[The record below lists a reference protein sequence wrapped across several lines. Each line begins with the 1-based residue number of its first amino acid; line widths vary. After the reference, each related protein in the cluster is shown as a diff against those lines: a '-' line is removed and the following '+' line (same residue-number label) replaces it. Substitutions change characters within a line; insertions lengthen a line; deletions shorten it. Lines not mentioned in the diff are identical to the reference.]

1 MKLQFNKITAKIE
14 NEKVRRSTTLWR
26 LFKLVD
32 RRVLLKAIELTKDLY
47 NRYLPE
53 AEDKPPV
60 PPICRYNSKNTA
72 GFLCIHLIIQ
82 YEEEEKSFELELFH
96 QH

>member
-14 NEKVRRSTTLWR
+14 NEKVRRSTNLWR

-32 RRVLLKAIELTKDLY
+32 RRVSLKAIELTKDVY
-47 NRYLPE
+47 NRYLPK

-60 PPICRYNSKNTA
+60 PPICRCNSKNTA
-72 GFLCIHLIIQ
+72 GFPCIHLIMQ
-82 YEEEEKSFELELFH
+82 YEEEEKSFEPELFH
-96 QH
+96 